1 MESVIDMSNK
11 PTTTRTTSIGD
22 GAAGFSLTECVIA
35 LVLLMV
41 GSLAVV
47 AVMNFSMR
55 SNADAR
61 KRYAALQ
68 LAQQRSEDVRN
79 TLFTNLTAGTTTETG
94 VVFDGTLFKV
104 VRLIEDNDSLTV
116 STAPGPETKK
126 ITISVSTVSNPMI
139 ADTVTVVTYRSNNRP
154 GPNKSPNPTP

>member
-1 MESVIDMSNK
+1 MSTALRSNNVDR
-11 PTTTRTTSIGD
+11 PTNL
-22 GAAGFSLTECVIA
+22 AGFSVVECVIA
-35 LVLLMV
+35 LVVLMV

-61 KRYAALQ
+61 KRYAAFQ
-68 LAQQRSEDVRN
+68 LAEQYTEDVRN
-79 TLFTNLTAGTTTETG
+79 TPFTNLTAGTTTDSG
-94 VVFDGTLFKV
+94 IVYDGTLFKV
-104 VRLIEDNDSLTV
+104 VRLIEDNDTLTV

-126 ITISVSTVSNPMI
+126 ITTTVSTVSNPMV
-139 ADTVTVVTYRSNNRP
+139 ADTVTMVTFRSNNRP

>member
-1 MESVIDMSNK
+1 MSPQRNLS
-11 PTTTRTTSIGD
+11 RTTSD
-22 GAAGFSLTECVIA
+22 HNAAGFSLMECVIA

-41 GSLAVV
+41 GSLAIV

-79 TLFTNLTAGTTTETG
+79 TVYSSLTAGTTTENG

-104 VRLIEDNDSLTV
+104 VRLIEDNDTLTV
-116 STAPGPETKK
+116 ATAPGPETKK
-126 ITISVSTVSNPMI
+126 ITITVSTVSNPMI
-139 ADTVTVVTYRSNNRP
+139 ADTVSVVTYRSNNRP